1 MRLHNTAGASEKRDR
16 YIGHAENSGVDKF
29 TSRETEFSVGKIKAI
44 IFWQWLAGT
53 NCIFIWLEARD
64 EGGMRGPSSLNLPTL
79 LGRPVWRAYLPLDHI
94 GLEGKR
100 LQLQPRSPLGVVWSG
115 EASKPDWALSWAC
128 LNLVYPDWHFT
139 RCQREDTGTLIC
151 VLTWPGVLTPLNK
164 TWSYYYILLLH
175 TQLHMSL
182 LFIIIII
189 IIQTMLGT
197 PCRFRSFN

>member
-1 MRLHNTAGASEKRDR
+1 MRKKSSGNSFKKR
-16 YIGHAENSGVDKF
+16 KW
-29 TSRETEFSVGKIKAI
+29 T
-44 IFWQWLAGT
+44 WLAGT

-79 LGRPVWRAYLPLDHI
+79 LGRPVWRAYLPSDHI

-100 LQLQPRSPLGVVWSG
+100 LQLQPRSPLGVVWFG

-151 VLTWPGVLTPLNK
+151 VLTWPAVLTPLNK
-164 TWSYYYILLLH
+164 TWSYYYVLLLH
-175 TQLHMSL
+175 AIVYYHNHYNTDYAWYSVQIWVIHSAYAHK
-182 LFIIIII
+182 F
-189 IIQTMLGT
+189 T
-197 PCRFRSFN
+197 RFYRFTLAITNLMV